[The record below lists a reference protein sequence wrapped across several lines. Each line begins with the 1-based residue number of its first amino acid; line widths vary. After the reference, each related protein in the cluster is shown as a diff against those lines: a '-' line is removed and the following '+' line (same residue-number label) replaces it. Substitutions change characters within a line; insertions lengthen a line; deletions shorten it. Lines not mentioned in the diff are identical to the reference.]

1 MTKENASRGSR
12 PRLTS
17 ITGVRF
23 FAAFLVFLFHI
34 AILKPFADQD
44 VSQGFFTAFSK
55 TGWVGVSFFFVLS
68 GFILTW
74 SARPADTTRAFWRRR
89 LVKVFPN
96 HLVMYATTMA
106 LYAGATVVGT
116 TAALNL
122 LLLQS
127 WVPEEAVY
135 FSINNPSWSLGCE
148 LVFYLLFPL
157 LHRWIGR
164 IGARRLWWCAGT
176 LFAVVIAL
184 PAVVT
189 ALLPAEPIMMM
200 PDKSGPALGFWL
212 VYIFPLT
219 RVLDF
224 VLGIVMARI
233 VLERRWIGIGPLPLT
248 VLFVAC
254 YVGSLYLPAL
264 YALNAATA
272 VPLALLIPAIA
283 NLDIEDRKTWLRGR
297 TLNWLGEISFA
308 FYLVHFPILTYG
320 RQLLGEQRKF
330 SLPVGTALIALCA
343 ALSLVL
349 AWLLYVGVERPAMRR
364 WAKPRRRPNSLR
376 TAPAG
381 TPPTRRAMGKSATTT
396 PPQADPHDD
405 VAVPPMPTS
414 PTH

>member
-1 MTKENASRGSR
+1 MTGENTASR

-23 FAAFLVFLFHI
+23 FAAFLVFLFHV
-34 AILKPFADQD
+34 AIMKPFADQD
-44 VSQGFFTAFSK
+44 VSEGLFTVFSK

-74 SARPADTTRAFWRRR
+74 SARPSDTVGAFWRRR

-96 HLVMYATTMA
+96 HLVMYAVTMA
-106 LYAGATVVGT
+106 LYAAAAVTGT
-116 TAALNL
+116 TAVLNL

-127 WVPEEAVY
+127 WVPEESVY
-135 FSINNPSWSLGCE
+135 FSVNNPSWSLGCE

-164 IGARRLWWCAGT
+164 IGARRLWWCAGA
-176 LFAVVIAL
+176 LIAVIIAL

-189 ALLPAEPIMMM
+189 ALLPAEPSMMM

-233 VLERRWIGIGPLPLT
+233 ALEGRWIGIGPLPLIA
-248 VLFVAC
+248 LFTLC
-254 YVGSLYLPAL
+254 YAGSLYLPAL
-264 YALNAATA
+264 YALNAATV
-272 VPLALLIPAIA
+272 VPLALLIPALA
-283 NLDIEDRKTWLRGR
+283 HLDVEDRKTWLRGR
-297 TLNWLGEISFA
+297 TLTLLGEISFA
-308 FYLVHFPILTYG
+308 FYLVHWPILVYG
-320 RQLLGEQRKF
+320 RRLLGEERQF
-330 SLPVGTALIALCA
+330 SLPVGAALIALCT
-343 ALSLVL
+343 ALALAL

-364 WAKPRRRPNSLR
+364 WAKARRRPAPAR
-376 TAPAG
+376 TASGG
-381 TPPTRRAMGKSATTT
+381 TPPTRPAAGR
-396 PPQADPHDD
+396 PV
-405 VAVPPMPTS
+405 VAVPPQPG
-414 PTH
+414 PHDDAPAPPAPARPAR